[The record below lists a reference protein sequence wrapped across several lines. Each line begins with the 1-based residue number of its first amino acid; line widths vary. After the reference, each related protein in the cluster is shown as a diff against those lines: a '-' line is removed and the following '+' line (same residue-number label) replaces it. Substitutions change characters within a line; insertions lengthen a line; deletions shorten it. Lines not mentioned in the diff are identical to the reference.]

1 MKTSNRRVFIRQATA
16 LAVSLAGSRGIHS
29 WGQVA
34 PGSPSVRAWI
44 TEGEQRFNDFAV
56 DPWQASTSVSGPDV
70 EIDPTQQF
78 QSILGFGGAFTEASC
93 YLLSR
98 MEPARRK
105 LLMEELL
112 GAGGLRLSLG
122 RTCIGASDYSRTAY
136 TYDDS
141 PVPDPELK
149 QFNIEHDCECILPML
164 REAIK
169 VNPELFLF
177 STPWSPPAWMKT
189 GNSLWGGAMR
199 KRYFASYAEYIVKF
213 LEAYKA
219 EGVTIRAVTAQNE
232 VDTDQDG
239 RMPAALWGQEYET
252 AFVGEFL
259 GPAIRKAS
267 LDTKIWILDHNYNL
281 WGRAIDE
288 LGDPD
293 VCKYADGIAWHGYAG
308 TPDAMSKVHDAFP
321 AKGAYWTEGGPFI
334 TAPDYASDWA
344 TWSSTFTG
352 VLRNWSRCVVAW
364 NLVLDE
370 KGAPNIGPF
379 ECGGLVTLDSKTQ
392 KITRSGQ
399 YWALAHYSKTV
410 RRGAR
415 VIATRCALPGVE
427 HVAFANPDG
436 DYALVLTNKGEER
449 EIHCRFEGKTLHL
462 KLPCNSVITLRWS

>member
-189 GNSLWGGAMR
+189 GN
-199 KRYFASYAEYIVKF
+199 
-213 LEAYKA
+213 
-219 EGVTIRAVTAQNE
+219 
-232 VDTDQDG
+232 
-239 RMPAALWGQEYET
+239 
-252 AFVGEFL
+252 
-259 GPAIRKAS
+259 
-267 LDTKIWILDHNYNL
+267 
-281 WGRAIDE
+281 
-288 LGDPD
+288 
-293 VCKYADGIAWHGYAG
+293 
-308 TPDAMSKVHDAFP
+308 
-321 AKGAYWTEGGPFI
+321 
-334 TAPDYASDWA
+334 
-344 TWSSTFTG
+344 
-352 VLRNWSRCVVAW
+352 
-364 NLVLDE
+364 
-370 KGAPNIGPF
+370 
-379 ECGGLVTLDSKTQ
+379 
-392 KITRSGQ
+392 
-399 YWALAHYSKTV
+399 
-410 RRGAR
+410 
-415 VIATRCALPGVE
+415 
-427 HVAFANPDG
+427 
-436 DYALVLTNKGEER
+436 
-449 EIHCRFEGKTLHL
+449 
-462 KLPCNSVITLRWS
+462 